1 MQFPFIWPGLVEMK
15 KTLLNTLLASSF
27 GLFSLQISAAD
38 LQEIYQLATQKDP
51 TVLRAAAS
59 RDRAARGID
68 VSRASLLPSITA
80 SASFGRNDSSS
91 YGLDA
96 PNANSASISLAQSL
110 FDWGRWERLNR
121 AEQVALQV
129 QTAYDSEVQNLI
141 VRVTNTYF
149 DVLSAVDD
157 LGFAQAEKRA
167 IERQLEQTKQRFA
180 VGLTAI
186 TDVHE
191 AQAQYDSAVA
201 REIAAENE
209 LENAR
214 EFLREITGQYHES
227 LASLNTDK
235 FSPGTPSPSQVQ
247 DWVKLAQDNNLTL
260 KSQRV
265 LLDIADKD
273 ITLAETGHY
282 PTLSLSAELGTGKVS
297 GMDRSESS
305 SAGISLAVPI
315 YSGGGVNAEVEVAK
329 ANYVEVSQTV
339 ELNHRAV
346 IRQVR
351 SSFNGVNAQ
360 ISSIKALEQAVVSAE
375 SALNATETGFE
386 VGTRTIVD
394 VLQSTRNLFEARRNL
409 SGARYNYI
417 VTMLQLKQAAG
428 NLSEQDLMAVNQALT
443 N

>member
-1 MQFPFIWPGLVEMK
+1 MK
-15 KTLLNTLLASSF
+15 KTLISTLLASTF
-27 GLFSLQISAAD
+27 GLLSLQATAAD
-38 LQEIYQLATQKDP
+38 LQEIYQLAVQKDP
-51 TVLRAAAS
+51 TVLRAAAT
-59 RDRAARGID
+59 RDAAALSID
-68 VSRASLLPSITA
+68 VSRAALLPSVTA
-80 SASFGRNDSSS
+80 TAGFGRRDQASRNFD
-91 YGLDA
+91 G
-96 PNANSASISLAQSL
+96 PNTTTAEITLQQTL
-110 FDWGRWERLNR
+110 FNWGDWKRLSR

-129 QTAYDSEVQNLI
+129 QTVYDSEMQNLI
-141 VRVTNTYF
+141 VRVTNAYF
-149 DVLSAVDD
+149 NVLGASDD

-214 EFLREITGQYHES
+214 EFLREITGQYHDTLS
-227 LASLNTDK
+227 QLNTDK
-235 FSPGTPSPSQVQ
+235 FAPGTPSPASVQ
-247 DWVKLAQDNNLTL
+247 DWVKQAQDYNLIL

-273 ITLAETGHY
+273 IDLARAGHY
-282 PTLSLSAELGTGKVS
+282 PTLGLNATLGASKTS
-297 GMDRSESS
+297 GFDRGDNSS
-305 SAGISLAVPI
+305 VGINLNVPI
-315 YSGGGVNAEVEVAK
+315 YSGGGVTAGVEVAK
-329 ANYVEVSQTV
+329 ANYVEVGQTL

-351 SSFNGVNAQ
+351 VSFNGVNAQ
-360 ISSIKALEQAVVSAE
+360 ISSIRALEQAVVSAE
-375 SALNATETGFE
+375 SALNATEAGFE

-409 SGARYNYI
+409 SSARYAYI

-428 NLSEQDLMAVNQALT
+428 SLSEQDLAAVNQALT

>member
-1 MQFPFIWPGLVEMK
+1 MK
-15 KTLLNTLLASSF
+15 KTLLSTLLASSF
-27 GLFSLQISAAD
+27 GLFSLQIAAAD

-59 RDRAARGID
+59 RDRAALSID
-68 VSRASLLPSITA
+68 VSRAALLPSITA
-80 SASFGRNDSSS
+80 G
-91 YGLDA
+91 
-96 PNANSASISLAQSL
+96 ASIDRTDADGFGFDGPNSTSAGITLKQSL
-110 FDWGRWERLNR
+110 FNWANWERLTR

-129 QTAYDSEVQNLI
+129 QTAYDSEVQSLI
-141 VRVTNTYF
+141 VRVTNAYF
-149 DVLSAVDD
+149 NVLGAIDD

-167 IERQLEQTKQRFA
+167 IERQLEQTKQRFK
-180 VGLTAI
+180 VGLTAV

-214 EFLREITGQYHES
+214 EFLREITGQYHED
-227 LASLNTDK
+227 LALLNTDK
-235 FSPGTPSPSQVQ
+235 FSPGVPSPAKVQ
-247 DWVKLAQDNNLTL
+247 DWVTLAQDYNLTL

-265 LLDIADKD
+265 LLDIANKD
-273 ITLAETGHY
+273 IDLAKTGHY
-282 PTLSLSAELGTGKVS
+282 PTLDLTARLGVGKTS
-297 GMDRSESS
+297 GFDRSDSS
-305 SAGISLAVPI
+305 SIGIDLAVPI
-315 YSGGGVNAEVEVAK
+315 YSGGGVTAGVEVAK
-329 ANYVEVSQTV
+329 ANYVEVSQTL

-360 ISSIKALEQAVVSAE
+360 ISSIRALEQAVVSAE
-375 SALNATETGFE
+375 SALNATEAGFE

-409 SGARYNYI
+409 SNARYNYI

-428 NLSEQDLMAVNQALT
+428 NLSEQDLLAINQALAS
-443 N
+443 

>member
-1 MQFPFIWPGLVEMK
+1 MK
-15 KTLLNTLLASSF
+15 KTLISTLLASSF
-27 GLFSLQISAAD
+27 GLFSLQVAAAD
-38 LQEIYQLATQKDP
+38 LQEIYQLAIQKDP
-51 TVLRAAAS
+51 TVLRAAAT
-59 RDRAARGID
+59 RDAAALSID
-68 VSRASLLPSITA
+68 VSRANLLPYVTA
-80 SASFGRNDSSS
+80 SAGFGRTDSDGHSFD
-91 YGLDA
+91 G
-96 PNANSASISLAQSL
+96 PNSTSAGITLQQTL
-110 FDWGRWERLNR
+110 FNWGDWKRLSR

-129 QTAYDSEVQNLI
+129 QTVYDSEMQDLI
-141 VRVTNTYF
+141 VRVTEAYF
-149 DVLSAVDD
+149 NVLGAADD

-201 REIAAENE
+201 SEIAAENE

-214 EFLREITGQYHES
+214 EFLREITGQYHDDLS
-227 LASLNTDK
+227 QLNTDK
-235 FSPGTPSPSQVQ
+235 FAPGAPSPSLVQ
-247 DWVKLAQDNNLTL
+247 DWVKQAQDYNLVL

-273 ITLAETGHY
+273 IDLARAGHY
-282 PTLSLSAELGTGKVS
+282 PTLDLTARAGTEKVS
-297 GMDRSESS
+297 GFERGDSS
-305 SAGISLAVPI
+305 SLGIELTVPI
-315 YSGGGVNAEVEVAK
+315 YSGGGVTAAVDVAK
-329 ANYVEVSQTV
+329 ANYVEVSQTL

-351 SSFNGVNAQ
+351 VSFNGVNAQ
-360 ISSIKALEQAVVSAE
+360 ISSIRALEQAVISAE
-375 SALNATETGFE
+375 SALNATEAGFE

-409 SGARYNYI
+409 SNARYTYI

-428 NLSEQDLMAVNQALT
+428 SLSEQDLAAINQALAS
-443 N
+443 

>member
-1 MQFPFIWPGLVEMK
+1 MK
-15 KTLLNTLLASSF
+15 KTLLSTLLASSF
-27 GLFSLQISAAD
+27 ALLSWHTAAAD

-51 TVLRAAAS
+51 TVLRAAAT
-59 RDRAARGID
+59 RDAAALNID
-68 VSRASLLPSITA
+68 VSRASLLPNITA
-80 SASFGRNDSSS
+80 SASFGRDDRSSS
-91 YGLDA
+91 SFDA
-96 PNANSASISLAQSL
+96 PNSSSASITLQQSL
-110 FDWGRWERLNR
+110 FNWGDWGRLSR

-129 QTAYDSEVQNLI
+129 QTVYDSEVQNLI
-141 VRVTNTYF
+141 VRVTQSYF
-149 DVLSAVDD
+149 NVLGAIDD

-214 EFLREITGQYHES
+214 EFLREITGQYHED
-227 LASLNTDK
+227 LALLNTDK
-235 FSPGTPSPSQVQ
+235 FSPGSPSPAAVQ
-247 DWVKLAQDNNLTL
+247 DWVKLAQDYNLVL

-273 ITLAETGHY
+273 IDLAKAGHY
-282 PTLSLSAELGTGKVS
+282 PTLGLTARMGTGKVS
-297 GMDRSESS
+297 GADRVDSS
-305 SAGISLAVPI
+305 SVGIELAVPI
-315 YSGGGVNAEVEVAK
+315 YSGGGVSAGVEVAK
-329 ANYVEVSQTV
+329 ANYVEVGQTL

-360 ISSIKALEQAVVSAE
+360 ISSIRALEQAVVSAE
-375 SALNATETGFE
+375 SALNATEAGFE

-409 SGARYNYI
+409 SSARYTYI

-428 NLSEQDLMAVNQALT
+428 SLSEQDLAAINQALT